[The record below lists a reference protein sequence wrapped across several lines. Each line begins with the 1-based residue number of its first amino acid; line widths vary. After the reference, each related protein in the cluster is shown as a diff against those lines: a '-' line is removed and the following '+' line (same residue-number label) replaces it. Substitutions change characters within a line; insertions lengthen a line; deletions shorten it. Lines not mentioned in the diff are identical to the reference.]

1 MIIISGM
8 AAFMSVSL
16 LVTEWLGLRGVLRCV
31 EVCCDARTSWKC
43 QLGVNPRLLVRREL
57 NTFISQEYCM

>member
-31 EVCCDARTSWKC
+31 AM
-43 QLGVNPRLLVRREL
+43 REL
-57 NTFISQEYCM
+57 AGSAS